1 MKRFRIPS
9 SSGFTDDRVLNP
21 PLAAAAAAAAA
32 APFNSTVVPPFTA
45 QQIDSEVYPGAIFSV
60 SETVMEDC
68 ENVGNF
74 LERCFLCKKMLNQK
88 NEVYMYGIFQAFCT
102 PECRD
107 KQIDIDRKMKKVCKQ
122 SGGASA
128 AGSSRKSKNQSGSRH
143 PGKHAAVQFH
153 I

>member
-21 PLAAAAAAAAA
+21 PMATATAAAA
-32 APFNSTVVPPFTA
+32 FNSTVPPFSA
-45 QQIDSEVYPGAIFSV
+45 QQIDSEVYPGASFSV
-60 SETVMEDC
+60 SETATEDG

-107 KQIDIDRKMKKVCKQ
+107 KQIDIDHKMKKVCKQ
-122 SGGASA
+122 SGGGAS
-128 AGSSRKSKNQSGSRH
+128 AGSSRKSKNQSGSQH